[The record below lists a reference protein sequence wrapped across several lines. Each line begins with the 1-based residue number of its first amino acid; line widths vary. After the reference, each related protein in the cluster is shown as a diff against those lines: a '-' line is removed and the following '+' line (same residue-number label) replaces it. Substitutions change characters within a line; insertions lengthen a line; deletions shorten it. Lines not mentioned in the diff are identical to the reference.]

1 MEYLIRRAEPGDTG
15 GIAEVARRTWHAT
28 YAGLI
33 PEALQAQ
40 MLAAWYSA
48 DGLARSIANPRGAF
62 FVAATD
68 AGQVVGYANA
78 SPRPEPGDV
87 ELWRIYILPEQQRHG
102 LGRRL
107 IQATLEALRPGRP
120 VERLYVQV
128 ERGNALGRR
137 AYEAMGFTYI
147 RDYDNDFLGHVTTMT
162 EMCLNVANP

>member
-40 MLAAWYSA
+40 MLANWYSA
-48 DGLARSIANPRGAF
+48 DGLARSIASPRGAF
-62 FVAATD
+62 FVAVTD
-68 AGQVVGYANA
+68 VGQVVGYANA

-107 IQATLEALRPGRP
+107 IQAAFPRSTW
-120 VERLYVQV
+120 
-128 ERGNALGRR
+128 
-137 AYEAMGFTYI
+137 T
-147 RDYDNDFLGHVTTMT
+147 
-162 EMCLNVANP
+162 